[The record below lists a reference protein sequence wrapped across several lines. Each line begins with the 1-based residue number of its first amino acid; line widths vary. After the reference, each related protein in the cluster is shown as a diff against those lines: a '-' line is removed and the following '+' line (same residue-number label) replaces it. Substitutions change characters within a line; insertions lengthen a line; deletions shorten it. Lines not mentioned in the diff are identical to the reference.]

1 MLANKMPHIVRSACS
16 NAFFKAIGVLSDYFP
31 MAHENTSEEPVQQ
44 PLSPYTKVWDKNGE
58 MHKFLLK
65 IFLNEIKPSQISQ

>member
-1 MLANKMPHIVRSACS
+1 
-16 NAFFKAIGVLSDYFP
+16 
-31 MAHENTSEEPVQQ
+31 
-44 PLSPYTKVWDKNGE
+44 

>member
-1 MLANKMPHIVRSACS
+1 M
-16 NAFFKAIGVLSDYFP
+16 LSDYFP
-31 MAHENTSEEPVQQ
+31 KAHENTSEEPVQQ